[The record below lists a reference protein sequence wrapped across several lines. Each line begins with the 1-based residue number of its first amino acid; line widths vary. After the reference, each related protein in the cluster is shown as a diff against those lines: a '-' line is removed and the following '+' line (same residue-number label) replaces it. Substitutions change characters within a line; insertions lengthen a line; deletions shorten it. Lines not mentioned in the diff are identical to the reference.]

1 MTIAEVSKKYEMSP
15 DTLRYYERIG
25 LIPQV
30 PRNKSGI
37 RDYDE
42 NSCRWIEL
50 MKCMRKAGVQIEALI
65 EYVSL
70 FQQGDSTVNARKML
84 LIEQRDQLLAR
95 MEEMQKSLDRLNQ
108 KIDRY
113 EQGLMQAEKSCT
125 DSAIPGRR
133 NICFFPAALI
143 HRGPYP
149 HFYTGYQNPCPHQGR
164 VQYLCWRLYS
174 SWKNDSCRSVSG
186 KKQAVLLLLLSI
198 PYH

>member
-1 MTIAEVSKKYEMSP
+1 MTIAEVSRKYEMTA

-37 RDYDE
+37 RDYDD

-50 MKCMRKAGVQIEALI
+50 MKCMRGAGVQIEALI

-70 FQQGDSTVNARKML
+70 FQQGDSTINARKTL

-108 KIDRY
+108 KIDHY
-113 EQGLMQAEKSCT
+113 EQGLMQAEKKL
-125 DSAIPGRR
+125 R
-133 NICFFPAALI
+133 
-143 HRGPYP
+143 
-149 HFYTGYQNPCPHQGR
+149 Q
-164 VQYLCWRLYS
+164 
-174 SWKNDSCRSVSG
+174 
-186 KKQAVLLLLLSI
+186 
-198 PYH
+198 